1 MERLSASYETA
12 LNACIS
18 AGCLMANI
26 QMLEKARLPL
36 VPSEVG
42 VCLDLVEKDELI
54 RSVVLF

>member
-1 MERLSASYETA
+1 
-12 LNACIS
+12 
-18 AGCLMANI
+18 MANI

-42 VCLDLVEKDELI
+42 VSLDLVEKDELI